1 MEYVIVNFLYYGEC
15 FKGGFHSSKAPQ
27 VNATIQN
34 DYFNK
39 KIQPK
44 EKKLCDLMLNPCA
57 HGRIFCTLARNLKP

>member
-1 MEYVIVNFLYYGEC
+1 MEYIIVNCLYYGEC

-39 KIQPK
+39 KNTTK
-44 EKKLCDLMLNPCA
+44 RKK
-57 HGRIFCTLARNLKP
+57 IV